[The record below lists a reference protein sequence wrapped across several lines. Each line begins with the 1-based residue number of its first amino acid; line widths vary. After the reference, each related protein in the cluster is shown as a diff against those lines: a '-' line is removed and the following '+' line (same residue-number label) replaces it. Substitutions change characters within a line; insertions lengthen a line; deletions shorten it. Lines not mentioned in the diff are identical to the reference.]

1 MRLGIREQ
9 DIVRR
14 KLGSHDE
21 EDVSAVQMGER
32 EGMIQVQ
39 LAEILF
45 CESLEHVSV

>member
-1 MRLGIREQ
+1 MCVESSEVMTDG
-9 DIVRR
+9 
-14 KLGSHDE
+14 